1 MAANYS
7 WLFVDG
13 ESQETFRIRSGDP
26 VWQTGDDGSFEQARC
41 NFDIVAED
49 GTGFK
54 FSLRIT
60 GGVLESQGVDS
71 TAGLMF
77 GLGYDFAPQNK
88 MSLFASATYSLA
100 KYDDQMLLGDRD
112 LELKV
117 GGFAGEIGVKF
128 FLGQ

>member
-71 TAGLMF
+71 TSGLMRF
-77 GLGYDFAPQNK
+77 IGSKGADIIEGVINRGVRG
-88 MSLFASATYSLA
+88 
-100 KYDDQMLLGDRD
+100 DQQILWESDGVS
-112 LELKV
+112 V
-117 GGFAGEIGVKF
+117 G
-128 FLGQ
+128 